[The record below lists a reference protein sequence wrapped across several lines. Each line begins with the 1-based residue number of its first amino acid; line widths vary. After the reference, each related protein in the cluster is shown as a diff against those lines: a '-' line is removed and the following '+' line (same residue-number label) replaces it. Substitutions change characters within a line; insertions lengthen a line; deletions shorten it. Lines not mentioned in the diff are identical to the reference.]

1 MKKIYLAGFEVFRA
15 DCVSYGEKLK
25 QLCKS
30 YGFIGL
36 YPLDNVAQTAEEIFN
51 GNISLID
58 ECDILAANLNPFR
71 GHEPDSGTCFEIG
84 YAYAK
89 GKAVYAYLDD
99 TRSLVQKLGTV
110 DNDGYR
116 VEDFSMPINLMLG
129 VSDTVIKGNF
139 EDCLKFISGTEK
151 QKG

>member
-1 MKKIYLAGFEVFRA
+1 MKKIYLAGFDVFRA
-15 DCVSYGEKLK
+15 DCVPYGEKLK
-25 QLCKS
+25 HLCKS

-51 GNISLID
+51 GNIALID

-71 GHEPDSGTCFEIG
+71 GHEPDSGTCFEVG

-89 GKAVYAYLDD
+89 GKRVYAYLDD
-99 TRSLVQKLGTV
+99 TRSLVQKLGKT
-110 DNDGYR
+110 DSNSFS

-129 VSDTVIKGNF
+129 VSATVIKGNI
-139 EDCLKFISGTEK
+139 EDCLKYISNTEK
-151 QKG
+151 